1 MDDPCYCQSNQDNNI
16 FIWLKDKENNKVPRP
31 LLSLTPTLKVIK
43 FSVSNI
49 WLSLCSLLL
58 IVFQKL
64 KTNSYFLQEIFC
76 ERRGMMWCTLLH
88 FLNCNLYAFDQSSS
102 SHLNSF
108 FFHNATATDQVIK
121 MDSSSSDLSTTEA
134 TATTGDSL
142 PPSAIPDVQVLIP
155 QSYPGAFYYPPC
167 KCDLVNQVK
176 NEWAKTTSNFLIL
189 AFSTNFLPY

>member
-49 WLSLCSLLL
+49 WPLSLLSAINCLSETKDKFLFSSGNILWKEGDDVMH
-58 IVFQKL
+58 IIAFFKL
-64 KTNSYFLQEIFC
+64 QFICIWPKFIITFKFI
-76 ERRGMMWCTLLH
+76 
-88 FLNCNLYAFDQSSS
+88 
-102 SHLNSF
+102 F

-176 NEWAKTTSNFLIL
+176 NE
-189 AFSTNFLPY
+189 

>member
-108 FFHNATATDQVIK
+108 FSIMQQLLIRLSRWTAPPRICPPLKLLPLQVIPCHLQLYQTSK
-121 MDSSSSDLSTTEA
+121 YLYLKVILELSII
-134 TATTGDSL
+134 L
-142 PPSAIPDVQVLIP
+142 PANV
-155 QSYPGAFYYPPC
+155 
-167 KCDLVNQVK
+167 
-176 NEWAKTTSNFLIL
+176 IL
-189 AFSTNFLPY
+189 WIR